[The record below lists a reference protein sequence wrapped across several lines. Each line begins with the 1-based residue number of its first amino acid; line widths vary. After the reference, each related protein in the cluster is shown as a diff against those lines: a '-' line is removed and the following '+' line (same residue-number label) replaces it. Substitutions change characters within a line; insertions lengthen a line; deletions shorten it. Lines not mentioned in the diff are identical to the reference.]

1 MRCADADGHKSYI
14 RKHKIYRRGISTL
27 PPICQQIA
35 LYTLYTTFPSSLRG
49 NARNVHA
56 VIWMMLLVVVVL
68 QSSQSFREK
77 NLNTF
82 FHFHS
87 WLETFLHKRSH
98 TSTSTAPAARSTMR
112 LCTVAVLM
120 SNTAAERARENH
132 SRRNPTLLFFCYL
145 YKTT

>member
-1 MRCADADGHKSYI
+1 MPTDSLV
-14 RKHKIYRRGISTL
+14 RR
-27 PPICQQIA
+27 
-35 LYTLYTTFPSSLRG
+35 TTYPSSLRG

-98 TSTSTAPAARSTMR
+98 TSTSTVRSTMR

-120 SNTAAERARENH
+120 SNTAAERARENN

-145 YKTT
+145 YKSTLVGVVVVGYIILFTRRLKKNFFIIFFTKQWSR